1 MKKNKIAIVCGAS
14 KGMGLAIVENLASNG
29 INVMMIARTEEKLQL
44 ESKKINQNGGKTAY
58 LAGDLSDKNL
68 PEKTI
73 DAVLE
78 EWGEYP
84 DILVNNTGGP
94 KPGKIID
101 FEDEDWDFAYQLCL
115 MSFVRFTKTVIPHM
129 EKKKW
134 GRIINITSTVAKEPS
149 SSMVL
154 SASFRAGI
162 SALTKAISSDLAPNN
177 ITINTICPGGVL
189 TERLYSLIEQQSK
202 KTNIPVDE
210 LIKENQK
217 KIPIDRFADP
227 AEIANVVEFL
237 ASEKSSYLTGT
248 SIDVDGGLT
257 KSYF

>member
-14 KGMGLAIVENLASNG
+14 KGMGLAIVKKLASDG
-29 INVMMIARTEEKLQL
+29 IKVLMIARTEEKLQR
-44 ESKKINQNGGKTAY
+44 ESEKINQEGGETVY
-58 LAGDLSDKNL
+58 LAGNLSDKDL
-68 PEKTI
+68 PEQAIT
-73 DAVLE
+73 AVVKR
-78 EWGEYP
+78 WNDHP
-84 DILVNNTGGP
+84 DILINNTGGP
-94 KPGKIID
+94 KPGKIRD
-101 FEDEDWDFAYQLCL
+101 FDDADWDTAYQLCL
-115 MSFVRFTKTVIPHM
+115 MSFVRFTRAVIPHM

-134 GRIINITSTVAKEPS
+134 GRIVNITSTVAKEPS

-162 SALTKAISSDLAPNN
+162 SALTKAISADLAPSN

-189 TERLYSLIEQQSK
+189 TERLYSLIEEQSE
-202 KTNIPVDE
+202 KTNIPVNE

-227 AEIANVVEFL
+227 DEIANVVQFL

>member
-1 MKKNKIAIVCGAS
+1 MKMNKIAIVCGAS
-14 KGMGLAIVENLASNG
+14 KGMGLAIAKNLSSAG
-29 INVMMIARTEEKLQL
+29 IKVLMIARTEEKLQL
-44 ESKKINQNGGKTAY
+44 ESQKINQEGGETAY
-58 LAGDLSDKNL
+58 LAGDLSEREL
-68 PEKTI
+68 PEKVI
-73 DAVLE
+73 GFVLE
-78 EWGEYP
+78 KWQDYP

-94 KPGKIID
+94 KPGKISD
-101 FEDEDWDFAYQLCL
+101 FDDEDWDLAYQLCL
-115 MSFVRFTKTVIPHM
+115 MSFVRFTKAVIPHM

-149 SSMVL
+149 ASMVL

-162 SALTKAISSDLAPNN
+162 SALTKAISQDLAPYN

-189 TERLYSLIEQQSK
+189 TERLHSLIQQQSK
-202 KTNIPVDE
+202 KTNTPINE
-210 LIKENQK
+210 LIKEHQK

-227 AEIANVVEFL
+227 IEIANVVEFL
-237 ASEKSSYLTGT
+237 ASERSSYLTGT